1 MRTICR
7 SVNASAKV
15 LQHGHAIAGSLYAAC
30 LFLLLCS
37 VTAAQT
43 PISGQPVPSLSQ
55 LDTIMQTYMTQ
66 YSSPGASLAVTVDGR
81 LVFARGYG
89 YAQVATGEFVQPDS
103 IYRIA
108 SNSKPITAA
117 GIYKLIE
124 QGKLSLT
131 TQPFATILNSLTPP
145 PGTTIDSRYS
155 SITIQE
161 LLQHTAGF
169 DDTIVPDPA
178 QTDAVIAAT
187 TFGASAPAT
196 PQLLIKYMLG
206 QPLQHDPGTTYAY
219 SNFGYI
225 TLGYIIEQVSGMP
238 YATYIQNN
246 VFTPAGILRT
256 QPGATLLSG
265 RLPDE
270 VTYYDYPGAPLASSV
285 EPPVG
290 SQVPYPYGG
299 YSCTLQLANGCW
311 VSSTMDLLRFA
322 DNINGQLGTSMFST
336 YPSSSPFRTPQL
348 YFAIPPNGTGWEY
361 VFYGSLPGTN
371 SLVHLITDST
381 TTGKVTYSA
390 IFNTRDGT
398 NIEEPESDADNAI
411 LAYVKTVTSWPTGD
425 LFPVYSGTASS
436 CSFTLA
442 SSSQSVSLSG
452 NAFTVGVTDAN
463 FCAWSSVSN
472 ATWIHITA
480 GTLNSDSGTTGYT
493 VDANT
498 GAPRTGT
505 ITIAGNT
512 FTVTQSGVATP
523 TTLVVAA
530 NPTAITAG
538 QSVTLTA
545 TLSPF
550 SAGSASTNGETIT
563 FSEGG
568 TSLGTATLTS
578 GVATLTTNA
587 LPGGTDSVTAS
598 YPGDS
603 TFGAANAASV
613 QVVVTK
619 AAATVALGG
628 LTATYNGSP
637 HSATATTTP
646 AGLNVTFTYAG
657 AATAPTN
664 AGSYAVVAT
673 ISDPNYTGTASGTL
687 VIAKASATVTLG
699 SLSATADGTAHAAT
713 ATTVPAGLSVTFT
726 YNGSATAPSAA
737 GSYTVVG
744 TINDPNY
751 TGTATGTMV
760 IAAPLTA
767 SSTVL
772 TSSAASV
779 PVGTNVTFTAT
790 VIGSGGTPTGT
801 VTFLNGT
808 ASLGTGTL
816 NASGVA
822 TLTTSFSTA
831 GTDSITAQYSGDAVF
846 KSSTSAA
853 GVQVVVTKAAATVAL
868 GGLTATYNG
877 SPHSATATTTPAG
890 LNVTFTYAGS
900 ATAPTAAGSYAVVAT
915 ISDPNYTG
923 TASGTLV
930 IAKASATVTLGSLSA
945 TADGTAHAATATT
958 FPAGLSVT
966 FTYNGSATAPS
977 AVGSYAVVGTIN
989 DPNYTGTATGTL
1001 IIAAPLVVTST
1012 ALTSSAASVPVGTN
1026 VTFTATVTGTGGT
1039 PTGTITFLNGTA
1051 SLGTGTLNASG
1062 IAILTTSFSAAGTDS
1077 ITAEYGG
1084 DATFKSST
1092 STSLSE
1098 TIVPVGVSATVSPN
1112 PLTIKSGSSGTLT
1125 ITLTPTGGYTG
1136 TVSFSCGTLPAN
1148 ASCTFNP
1155 TSVAITASTTTATD
1169 ILTVNTTTAPASAM
1183 LSAPHPSGRGSGVF
1197 SALALV
1203 LPGSL
1208 FALFGLKRRKQYP
1221 ALRRLLMVTLFC
1233 LATLWV
1239 GTLSGCGG
1247 SSKSTKTAPGS
1258 YTVPMTLSLGGGASQ
1273 TVNATIIIQ

>member
-1 MRTICR
+1 
-7 SVNASAKV
+7 
-15 LQHGHAIAGSLYAAC
+15 
-30 LFLLLCS
+30 
-37 VTAAQT
+37 
-43 PISGQPVPSLSQ
+43 
-55 LDTIMQTYMTQ
+55 
-66 YSSPGASLAVTVDGR
+66 
-81 LVFARGYG
+81 
-89 YAQVATGEFVQPDS
+89 
-103 IYRIA
+103 
-108 SNSKPITAA
+108 
-117 GIYKLIE
+117 
-124 QGKLSLT
+124 
-131 TQPFATILNSLTPP
+131 
-145 PGTTIDSRYS
+145 
-155 SITIQE
+155 
-161 LLQHTAGF
+161 
-169 DDTIVPDPA
+169 
-178 QTDAVIAAT
+178 
-187 TFGASAPAT
+187 
-196 PQLLIKYMLG
+196 
-206 QPLQHDPGTTYAY
+206 
-219 SNFGYI
+219 
-225 TLGYIIEQVSGMP
+225 
-238 YATYIQNN
+238 
-246 VFTPAGILRT
+246 
-256 QPGATLLSG
+256 
-265 RLPDE
+265 
-270 VTYYDYPGAPLASSV
+270 
-285 EPPVG
+285 
-290 SQVPYPYGG
+290 
-299 YSCTLQLANGCW
+299 
-311 VSSTMDLLRFA
+311 
-322 DNINGQLGTSMFST
+322 
-336 YPSSSPFRTPQL
+336 
-348 YFAIPPNGTGWEY
+348 
-361 VFYGSLPGTN
+361 
-371 SLVHLITDST
+371 
-381 TTGKVTYSA
+381 
-390 IFNTRDGT
+390 
-398 NIEEPESDADNAI
+398 
-411 LAYVKTVTSWPTGD
+411 
-425 LFPVYSGTASS
+425 
-436 CSFTLA
+436 
-442 SSSQSVSLSG
+442 
-452 NAFTVGVTDAN
+452 
-463 FCAWSSVSN
+463 
-472 ATWIHITA
+472 
-480 GTLNSDSGTTGYT
+480 
-493 VDANT
+493 
-498 GAPRTGT
+498 
-505 ITIAGNT
+505 
-512 FTVTQSGVATP
+512 
-523 TTLVVAA
+523 
-530 NPTAITAG
+530 
-538 QSVTLTA
+538 
-545 TLSPF
+545 
-550 SAGSASTNGETIT
+550 
-563 FSEGG
+563 
-568 TSLGTATLTS
+568 LTS

-603 TFGAANAASV
+603 TFGAANAAS
-613 QVVVTK
+613 
-619 AAATVALGG
+619 
-628 LTATYNGSP
+628 
-637 HSATATTTP
+637 
-646 AGLNVTFTYAG
+646 
-657 AATAPTN
+657 
-664 AGSYAVVAT
+664 
-673 ISDPNYTGTASGTL
+673 
-687 VIAKASATVTLG
+687 
-699 SLSATADGTAHAAT
+699 
-713 ATTVPAGLSVTFT
+713 
-726 YNGSATAPSAA
+726 
-737 GSYTVVG
+737 
-744 TINDPNY
+744 
-751 TGTATGTMV
+751 
-760 IAAPLTA
+760 
-767 SSTVL
+767 
-772 TSSAASV
+772 
-779 PVGTNVTFTAT
+779 
-790 VIGSGGTPTGT
+790 
-801 VTFLNGT
+801 
-808 ASLGTGTL
+808 
-816 NASGVA
+816 
-822 TLTTSFSTA
+822 
-831 GTDSITAQYSGDAVF
+831 
-846 KSSTSAA
+846 
-853 GVQVVVTKAAATVAL
+853 VQVVVTKAAATVAL